1 MIKQILKIQG
11 SEELNKNTQKDINGG
26 GGVYLLCPYYAT
38 NGEPC
43 IIPQTGQIGQCNSY
57 GICS

>member
-11 SEELNKNTQKDINGG
+11 SSELKKDAQKEIN

-43 IIPQTGQIGQCNSY
+43 IIPQTGQIGQCNSR
-57 GICS
+57 GICA

>member
-11 SEELNKNTQKDINGG
+11 SNKLNKDAQKDINGG
-26 GGVYLLCPYYAT
+26 GVYVLCPYYAT

-43 IIPQTGQIGQCNSY
+43 IIPQTGQLGQCNSR